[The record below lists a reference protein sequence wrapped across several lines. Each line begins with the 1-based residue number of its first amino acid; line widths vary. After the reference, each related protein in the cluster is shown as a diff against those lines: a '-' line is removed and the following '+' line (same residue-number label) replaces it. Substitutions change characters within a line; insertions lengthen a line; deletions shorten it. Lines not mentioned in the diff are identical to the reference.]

1 MDSKVLLMLVM
12 VELYIQQHTIPLNHI
27 PFLKHHTVALHFLH
41 YTQVPY
47 MKMKIDDD

>member
-27 PFLKHHTVALHFLH
+27 PFLKHTTVALHFFTL
-41 YTQVPY
+41 YSSALY
-47 MKMKIDDD
+47 EDEDR